1 MKKKI
6 DKNMH
11 YRNITLS
18 TRVSAAQKSE
28 FVKIAESHGISPSEW
43 MLTIIETNKNSYGK
57 ANDPTPN
64 EIKQKREI
72 ELLKKQLQKTIVQ
85 RDTSEEYAAN
95 MLDRSNKAV
104 RERDES
110 NYAAK
115 EAIVDKEKFK
125 RRLNAIES
133 LMGREKSKETES
145 GSLIAPVSIG
155 LGSILAII
163 FFGSKFR

>member
-1 MKKKI
+1 MN
-6 DKNMH
+6 KNMH

-18 TRVSAAQKSE
+18 TRVSAAQKAE
-28 FVKIAESHGISPSEW
+28 YVKIAASHGISVSEW
-43 MLTIIETNKNSYGK
+43 MASVIEMNKFSYGK
-57 ANDPTPN
+57 IGDPTPN
-64 EIKQKREI
+64 EIKQKREN

-85 RDTSEEYAAN
+85 RDTSDEYAAN

-110 NYAAK
+110 NYALKVALA
-115 EAIVDKEKFK
+115 EKEKFK

-145 GSLIAPVSIG
+145 DSLIAPVSIG

-163 FFGSKFR
+163 FFGNKFR

>member
-1 MKKKI
+1 MS
-6 DKNMH
+6 KNMH

-18 TRVSAAQKSE
+18 TRVSAAQKAE
-28 FVKIAESHGISPSEW
+28 YVKIAASHNISVSEW
-43 MLTIIETNKNSYGK
+43 MASVIEMNKFSYGK
-57 ANDPTPN
+57 IGDPTPL
-64 EIKQKREI
+64 EIKQKREN

-110 NYAAK
+110 NYAFK
-115 EAIVDKEKFK
+115 VMLTEKEKFK

-133 LMGREKSKETES
+133 LMGKERQANKVDIRPEET
-145 GSLIAPVSIG
+145 IAFGLLTILSIVV
-155 LGSILAII
+155 
-163 FFGSKFR
+163 FQVKF

>member
-1 MKKKI
+1 
-6 DKNMH
+6 MH

-18 TRVSAAQKSE
+18 TRVSAAQKAE
-28 FVKIAESHGISPSEW
+28 FVKIAASHGVSPSEW

-64 EIKQKREI
+64 EIKQQREI

-110 NYAAK
+110 NYALKVALA
-115 EAIVDKEKFK
+115 EKEKFK
-125 RRLNAIES
+125 RRINAIES
-133 LMGREKSKETES
+133 LMAKERPANKVDIRPEETI
-145 GSLIAPVSIG
+145 LF
-155 LGSILAII
+155 SILTILGI
-163 FFGSKFR
+163 FTIGSK

>member
-1 MKKKI
+1 
-6 DKNMH
+6 MH

-18 TRVSAAQKSE
+18 TRVSAAQKAE
-28 FVKIAESHGISPSEW
+28 YVKIAASHGISPSEW
-43 MLTIIETNKNSYGK
+43 MASVIEMNKFSYGK
-57 ANDPTPN
+57 IGDPTPN
-64 EIKQKREI
+64 EIKQKREN

-85 RDTSEEYAAN
+85 RDTSDEYAAN
-95 MLDRSNKAV
+95 MLERSNKAV

-115 EAIVDKEKFK
+115 EAIVEKEKFK

-133 LMGREKSKETES
+133 LMGKEKPKDTES
-145 GSLIAPVSIG
+145 SSLIAPVSIG

>member
-1 MKKKI
+1 M
-6 DKNMH
+6 DNRNT

-18 TRVSAAQKSE
+18 TKVSAAQKAE
-28 FVKIAESHGISPSEW
+28 YVKIAASHGISPSEW
-43 MLTIIETNKNSYGK
+43 MASVIEMNKFSYGK
-57 ANDPTPN
+57 IGDPTPL
-64 EIKQKREI
+64 EIKQKREN

-133 LMGREKSKETES
+133 LMGKKRTANKVDIRPEET
-145 GSLIAPVSIG
+145 IG
-155 LGSILAII
+155 FSVLTILTVVLLG
-163 FFGSKFR
+163 FK

>member
-18 TRVSAAQKSE
+18 TRVSAAQKAE
-28 FVKIAESHGISPSEW
+28 YVKIASSHNISVSEW
-43 MLTIIETNKNSYGK
+43 MASVIEMNKFSYGK
-57 ANDPTPN
+57 IGDPTPL
-64 EIKQKREI
+64 EIKQKREN

-110 NYAAK
+110 NYALKVALV
-115 EAIVDKEKFK
+115 EIEKYK
-125 RRLNAIES
+125 SRLKIAES
-133 LMGREKSKETES
+133 MIGPKKPHETES
-145 GSLIAPVSIG
+145 SSLITPVSIG

>member
-1 MKKKI
+1 M
-6 DKNMH
+6 DNRNT

-18 TRVSAAQKSE
+18 TKVSAAQKAE
-28 FVKIAESHGISPSEW
+28 YVKIAASHGISPSEW
-43 MLTIIETNKNSYGK
+43 MVTIIETNKHSYGK

-64 EIKQKREI
+64 EIKQKREN

-85 RDTSEEYAAN
+85 RDTSDEYAAN

-110 NYAAK
+110 NYALKVALA
-115 EAIVDKEKFK
+115 EKEKFK

-133 LMGREKSKETES
+133 LMGREKPKKEVIIHPEET
-145 GSLIAPVSIG
+145 IG
-155 LGSILAII
+155 FSVLTILGII
-163 FFGSKFR
+163 FLR

>member
-28 FVKIAESHGISPSEW
+28 FVKIAESHGVSPSEW
-43 MLTIIETNKNSYGK
+43 MLTIIETNKHSYGK

-64 EIKQKREI
+64 EIKQQREI

-85 RDTSEEYAAN
+85 RDTSDEYGAN
-95 MLDRSNKAV
+95 MQERSNKAV

-110 NYAAK
+110 NYALKVALV
-115 EAIVDKEKFK
+115 EIEKYK
-125 RRLNAIES
+125 SRLKIAES
-133 LMGREKSKETES
+133 IIGPKKPHETES
-145 GSLIAPVSIG
+145 SSLITPVSIG